1 MKRVYIIAY
10 LLYICFMKT
19 HTVYALVN
27 PTNNKPFYVGETVNL
42 SKRLQ
47 NHLSCYIGETKEKND
62 YIRDL
67 LNNGIK
73 PKVEILSYNIE
84 TKEKAVEIETYY
96 IGLYKQLGFKLFN
109 KNNGGNKPPLQ
120 IGKRTEIQKKNSI
133 IRSPLKKAVI
143 QYTKN
148 MEFVREFIGV
158 REACRITKI
167 DHRSISQVAAG
178 SKIRKTAGGFK
189 WQYKQ

>member
-1 MKRVYIIAY
+1 MKGVYIIAY

-42 SKRLQ
+42 SKRLS
-47 NHLSCYIGETKEKND
+47 NHLSCDKTESKEKND
-62 YIRDL
+62 YIKAL
-67 LNNGIK
+67 LQNGVK
-73 PKVEILSYNIE
+73 PKVEVLSYNIE

-96 IGLYKQLGFKLFN
+96 IGLYRKLGFELFN

-120 IGKRTEIQKKNSI
+120 IGKKTIEQKRKYVI
-133 IRSPLKKAVI
+133 VSPLKKAVI
-143 QYTKN
+143 QYTKK
-148 MEFVREFIGV
+148 MEFVNEFIGV
-158 REACRITKI
+158 REASRITKI

>member
-1 MKRVYIIAY
+1 MKGVYIIAY

-27 PTNNKPFYVGETVNL
+27 PTNNKPFYVGETTNL
-42 SKRLQ
+42 NKRLS
-47 NHLSCYIGETKEKND
+47 NHFSCYKSESKEKNE
-62 YIRDL
+62 YIKNL
-67 LNNGIK
+67 LENGIK

-96 IGLYKQLGFKLFN
+96 IGLYRKLGFELFN

-120 IGKRTEIQKKNSI
+120 IGKKTIEQKRKYVI
-133 IRSPLKKAVI
+133 VSPLKKAVI

-148 MEFVREFIGV
+148 MEFVKEFIGV

-167 DHRSISQVAAG
+167 DHRSIAQVAAG

>member
-1 MKRVYIIAY
+1 MKGVYIIAY

-42 SKRLQ
+42 SKRLS
-47 NHLSCYIGETKEKND
+47 NHLSCDKTSTKEKND
-62 YIRDL
+62 YIKDL

-73 PKVEILSYNIE
+73 PKVEILSFYIE
-84 TKEKAVEIETYY
+84 TKEKAVEIESYY
-96 IGLYKQLGFKLFN
+96 IEVYRRLGFELFN
-109 KNNGGNKPPLQ
+109 RNNGGNKPPLQ
-120 IGKRTEIQKKNSI
+120 TTKKTIEQKRKSVID
-133 IRSPLKKAVI
+133 SPLKKAVI